1 VTIIGLTVRDLAR
14 MAFSTEA
21 ALLPSQIAGGPE
33 WLDSMRFDT
42 TAIGGDRLSARSA
55 APALLVAMLRALL
68 EDRFKM
74 RMHVEQRRMP
84 IYALV
89 VDRADRRLG
98 PKLQS
103 ATDDCT
109 PPGVAGAL
117 VASRVCG
124 FRRFGPMGMSAQ
136 GITLELLA
144 GVLASQPDVQR
155 VVRDRTNLT
164 GRFDMDL
171 EFSPMAATAGA
182 ESGPGL
188 FTALKEQLGLRL
200 DSQSGPVDVH
210 VIDAVE
216 MPTEN

>member
-1 VTIIGLTVRDLAR
+1 
-14 MAFSTEA
+14 
-21 ALLPSQIAGGPE
+21 
-33 WLDSMRFDT
+33 
-42 TAIGGDRLSARSA
+42 
-55 APALLVAMLRALL
+55 MLRALL

-74 RMHVEQRRMP
+74 KMHVEQRTVP

-89 VDRADRRLG
+89 VDRADRALG
-98 PKLQS
+98 PKLRP
-103 ATDDCT
+103 AADDCT

-124 FRRFGPMGMSAQ
+124 FTRFGPAGMSAQ

-171 EFSPMAATAGA
+171 EFAPMAAAAGA
-182 ESGPGL
+182 ELGPGL

-200 DSQSGPVDVH
+200 DSQRGPVDVH